1 MAKKYVTKFDGLAD
15 EEIYVKDLEA
25 SGNIEQLLYWKNNVD
40 EEITSLHHHNH
51 NKVILVMDSYGA
63 TYPQNLIDNA
73 GWKLFWKAG
82 AGFDINNGTN
92 FKDWAID
99 EINKLSASELY
110 SYDKIIFLGGFNDR
124 NTSQENI
131 LSGIAQCREK
141 LARVYVS
148 KRLNFDE
155 TVMCVGH
162 VGWSSLLESSE
173 RDKMFSASIPAY
185 KRCREQNI
193 AYVDNIEYVLHKYSL
208 FQSDNVHPSTSG
220 CTDLHYFLRQYAMTG
235 NSHVDRGYTTIPMIG
250 AGTTGPYAVGYWQH
264 DGFCELYLPFD
275 TIGFSTNKLLDGN
288 NPVQLLQLQNSAKDN
303 VVMGMFDDGNNVQHM
318 ISLSGYF
325 TVASGG
331 TSKFISF
338 DGMKFFIQGGFLWC
352 LPSSLNGAHSG
363 FDTGYVSS
371 MQIRSGSVSVPLMFC

>member
-1 MAKKYVTKFDGLAD
+1 MARKYVTNFDGLAN
-15 EEIYVKDLEA
+15 EKIYVKDEEA
-25 SGNIEQLLYWKNNVD
+25 SASIDQLLYWKGNVD
-40 EEITSLHHHNH
+40 SDMNGLHQH
-51 NKVILVMDSYGA
+51 NKHKIIVVMDSYGDS
-63 TYPQNLIDNA
+63 YDQSLITNA

-92 FKDWAID
+92 FKDWSID
-99 EINKLSASELY
+99 EINKLTPEELY

-124 NTSQENI
+124 NSSQENI
-131 LSGIAQCREK
+131 LSGIAQCKTR
-141 LARVYVS
+141 LANVYSS

-155 TVMCVGH
+155 AIMCVGH
-162 VGWSSLLESSE
+162 VGWSSLLESTE

-185 KRCREQNI
+185 KRCREHNI

-208 FQSDNVHPSTSG
+208 FQSDNVHPSAEG
-220 CTDLHYFLRQYAMTG
+220 CTNLHWFLQQYASNG
-235 NSHVDRGYTTIPMIG
+235 NSHVDRGYQTIPMTG

-275 TIGFSTNKLLDGN
+275 TIQFSTNKLLDGN
-288 NPVQLLQLQNSAKDN
+288 NPVQLLQLQNSEKDN
-303 VVMGMFDDGNNVQHM
+303 VVMGMFDNGSNVQHM

-331 TSKFISF
+331 TSQFISF

-352 LPSSLNGAHSG
+352 LPSSLNAVHSG